1 MGNILPKNWVKIELG
16 KILKLKNG
24 YAFKSKDYLDE
35 GVPLIRIS
43 NIQQG
48 KVSTEK
54 SIYVS
59 KKDAAEDFIVQKGD
73 ILVAMSGATTGKYG
87 VFNEDL
93 KAYQN
98 QRVGN
103 LKPLVP
109 SLTSRQF
116 IYYLLG
122 GLQKEIEDKA
132 YGGAQPNISP
142 KLIETIQV
150 GFPPLKEQQRIVAK
164 LDTLFTH
171 LEVLNTRLETIPQLL
186 KNFKQAILTQAVTG
200 KITEEWRKGKDLEK
214 WKMIVLKD
222 VSERITVGYV
232 GKMSDQYKEEGI
244 PFLRSQNV
252 RAFKYSSKN
261 LLYVSEDFHNSIL
274 KSSLKSGDVAI
285 VRSGYPGTAC
295 VIPEDLGVANCSDIL
310 ILTPKKGQLNSH
322 FVTIFMNSDSGKRMV
337 FQNRVGNA
345 QQHFNTKTLQNTVL
359 SLAPIEE
366 QTEIVKRVEA
376 LFAKADKI
384 ESQYKILKEKTDS
397 LPQAILSK
405 AFKGE
410 LVAQLPTDG
419 SAKELLAE
427 IQKLKAAV
435 APKKKTKKKVKV

>member
-200 KITEEWRKGKDLEK
+200 KLTEEWR
-214 WKMIVLKD
+214 
-222 VSERITVGYV
+222 V
-232 GKMSDQYKEEGI
+232 GKELDEWEEKALQDITTKIGSGSTPRGGSENYKEEGI
-244 PFLRSQNV
+244 PL
-252 RAFKYSSKN
+252 
-261 LLYVSEDFHNSIL
+261 
-274 KSSLKSGDVAI
+274 
-285 VRSGYPGTAC
+285 VRS
-295 VIPEDLGVANCSDIL
+295 
-310 ILTPKKGQLNSH
+310 
-322 FVTIFMNSDSGKRMV
+322 MNI
-337 FQNRVGNA
+337 
-345 QQHFNTKTLQNTVL
+345 HFNG
-359 SLAPIEE
+359 I
-366 QTEIVKRVEA
+366 
-376 LFAKADKI
+376 
-384 ESQYKILKEKTDS
+384 
-397 LPQAILSK
+397 
-405 AFKGE
+405 
-410 LVAQLPTDG
+410 
-419 SAKELLAE
+419 
-427 IQKLKAAV
+427 KLKL
-435 APKKKTKKKVKV
+435 